1 MAQYQV
7 TRWGRYSAHVIVE
20 AQSEQEAN
28 DIAFDLD
35 AEDWYYDHGYED
47 GEVFEV

>member
-1 MAQYQV
+1 MAKFQV

-20 AQSEQEAN
+20 AQSEEEAN

-35 AEDWYYDHGYED
+35 DEHWYYDHDCED
-47 GEVFEV
+47 GEAFEV